1 MGSQV
6 TGKILGIDAGG
17 TFTDLALLSEKELSV
32 EDFVKVSTNKE
43 NMADTI
49 KTGLKQILEKTGAD
63 GIRSISLATTFATN
77 ALVENKVR
85 ETALILIGYDP
96 ERVEAARRHGKFPT
110 ERIITISGGHD
121 MKGNEKAALDI
132 EALVPWLN
140 ENIPHVESVAVSAF
154 FSVRNPSHELR
165 IRELIYSMFNGK
177 YVTCGHELTSDLDA
191 MLRAVT
197 ASLNANLIPIIIDLF
212 ESVEKVFRNEGIAAP
227 ISVVKSDGTL
237 VGLEWAKL
245 HPIETILSGPA
256 ASAVG
261 ANHLACAGKLGKP
274 SWVVDIGGTTTDII
288 HLDAGGSPALRAEG
302 ATIGSHKT
310 LIKTIDIY
318 TFGLGGDSRIYGRG
332 RDGRIVVGPGRVSPL
347 CRCLMENHVV
357 GAEALNTTVFFDE
370 PIIIIPADAG
380 DFYDDFERMAAEKL
394 KEGPMSAQELLKE
407 ERLYGVGLRRLENME
422 ERGLVSFG
430 GFTPTDMLHVLGK
443 LKKWDVA
450 AARIGAECL
459 AKGGSAVSFS
469 AEVYKTIIHHI
480 AYNVLCKS
488 FERSGREI
496 SRDGGDGDL
505 ISDSLYNDYNDKSCG
520 PKVRFELDG
529 VLIGAGAPAWAFIED
544 TAAALGCEFRL
555 PEFSEV
561 TGAVGAAAGTFLLNY
576 TVWINPIGGGRFR
589 SHLPFDIKDF
599 EDAEDAVSYTL
610 EVMTPW
616 LRDRSLK
623 AGASDPIIEYERND
637 EIVSAGGS
645 RVHIWTELAFK
656 VREGDVEASNI
667 MVREGAGMD
676 GNN

>member
-318 TFGLGGDSRIYGRG
+318 TFGLGGDSRIYGKG

-347 CRCLMENHVV
+347 CRCLMENHVI
-357 GAEALNTTVFFDE
+357 GAAALNTTVFFDE

-380 DFYDDFERMAAEKL
+380 DFYDDFDIDKAMDIVKSLNIDINEKL
-394 KEGPMSAQELLKE
+394 KTMSKGTKE
-407 ERLYGVGLRRLENME
+407 KVQLILVMSRHAKLYILDEPIGGVD
-422 ERGLVSFG
+422 
-430 GFTPTDMLHVLGK
+430 P
-443 LKKWDVA
+443 
-450 AARIGAECL
+450 AARTYIL
-459 AKGGSAVSFS
+459 
-469 AEVYKTIIHHI
+469 KTIITNYCEDSTLLI
-480 AYNVLCKS
+480 ATH
-488 FERSGREI
+488 
-496 SRDGGDGDL
+496 L
-505 ISDSLYNDYNDKSCG
+505 ISEIENICDDVIFISNGNI
-520 PKVRFELDG
+520 
-529 VLIGAGAPAWAFIED
+529 VLQGN
-544 TAAALGCEFRL
+544 
-555 PEFSEV
+555 V
-561 TGAVGAAAGTFLLNY
+561 
-576 TVWINPIGGGRFR
+576 
-589 SHLPFDIKDF
+589 
-599 EDAEDAVSYTL
+599 
-610 EVMTPW
+610 
-616 LRDRSLK
+616 
-623 AGASDPIIEYERND
+623 D
-637 EIVSAGGS
+637 EIREEKGKSIDALF
-645 RVHIWTELAFK
+645 REEFK
-656 VREGDVEASNI
+656 C
-667 MVREGAGMD
+667 
-676 GNN
+676 